1 MLSYSEAA
9 DTYCLAIEI
18 DQAGHKADLYRQ
30 LACCY
35 ERLGSYREAIR
46 ARELQVR
53 DRADLLVQAQR
64 CRESEDVEDEIVDTE
79 RLFLGEAWFDLGR
92 CYLLDGDFAAA
103 EWAFRRAID
112 TAGKCVRARVELG
125 VLLRRLG
132 RAGEAEGYLQDALA
146 LATAKVEE
154 NQHSAPR
161 IAIWHLCI
169 AQLGGPRQPTQPGP
183 RSRRAARFTPG
194 RSRAAWSC

>member
-1 MLSYSEAA
+1 
-9 DTYCLAIEI
+9 
-18 DQAGHKADLYRQ
+18 

-64 CRESEDVEDEIVDTE
+64 CRESEEVEDEIIDTE
-79 RLFLGEAWFDLGR
+79 RFFLGEAWFDLGR
-92 CYLLDGDFAAA
+92 CYLLEGDFAAA
-103 EWAFRRAID
+103 ERAFRRAID
-112 TAGKCVRARVELG
+112 TAGKYVRASVELIG

-146 LATAKVEE
+146 LATAKVQENPTLGSAHSDLAFVYRTIGRPEAAEE
-154 NQHSAPR
+154 SDQ
-161 IAIWHLCI
+161 
-169 AQLGGPRQPTQPGP
+169 
-183 RSRRAARFTPG
+183 RAAELQ
-194 RSRAAWSC
+194 